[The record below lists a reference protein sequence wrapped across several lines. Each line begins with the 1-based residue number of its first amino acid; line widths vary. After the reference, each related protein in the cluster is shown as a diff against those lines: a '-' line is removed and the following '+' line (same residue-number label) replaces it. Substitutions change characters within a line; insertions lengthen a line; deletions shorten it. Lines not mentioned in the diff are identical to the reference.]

1 MNLVWVTEAK
11 YVQDY
16 IVDLVFNDG
25 TVCRMDFAK
34 VLDMRRELFA
44 PLLDKDVFRQFS
56 LDGWTLTWLNGT
68 IDVAPEF
75 LYEAAVSQAS

>member
-1 MNLVWVTEAK
+1 MDLVWVTEAK

-16 IVDLVFNDG
+16 IVDLSFNDG
-25 TVCRMDFAK
+25 TVCRMDFSK
-34 VLDMRRELFA
+34 VLDMSRKIFA

-56 LDGWTLTWLNGT
+56 LDGWTLTWLDGT

-75 LYEAAVSQAS
+75 LYEAATKQTI

>member
-1 MNLVWVTEAK
+1 MDLVWVTEAT

-16 IVDLVFNDG
+16 IVDLSFNDG

-34 VLDMRRELFA
+34 VLDMRRKLFA

-56 LDGWTLTWLNGT
+56 LDGWTLTWQNGT

-75 LYEAAVSQAS
+75 LYEAATSQAC